1 MDWYLFK
8 KLNTLTYN
16 FVELMAT
23 GKGRQLNCFH
33 PRFVDLGSG
42 MGKIRF
48 RDKKNPGSAKPATLV
63 GDMISIRHLYSVH
76 ERNSRGV
83 FIA

>member
-23 GKGRQLNCFH
+23 EKGRQLNCFH
-33 PRFVDLGSG
+33 PLFWIWDLGTG
-42 MGKIRF
+42 MDQNPDPGKKKF
-48 RDKKNPGSAKPATLV
+48 RICNTCCRYDFPL
-63 GDMISIRHLYSVH
+63 SIC
-76 ERNSRGV
+76 
-83 FIA
+83 A

>member
-23 GKGRQLNCFH
+23 EKGRQLNCFH

-48 RDKKNPGSAKPATLV
+48 RDKKKIPDPQRPQHWLQ
-63 GDMISIRHLYSVH
+63 I
-76 ERNSRGV
+76 
-83 FIA
+83 